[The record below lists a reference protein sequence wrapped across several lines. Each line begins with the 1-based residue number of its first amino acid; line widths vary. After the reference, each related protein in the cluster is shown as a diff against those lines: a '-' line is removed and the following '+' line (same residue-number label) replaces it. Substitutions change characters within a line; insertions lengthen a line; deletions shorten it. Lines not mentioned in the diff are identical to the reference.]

1 MNRTRIGLLLLGIGC
16 LAGLAT
22 LNAQESKPPNPPA
35 SSATATAPNV
45 ASPTF
50 DDAVRL
56 YRTGKFDAAIQ
67 EYQAL
72 ENGPQAALAYAGIT
86 RAYLRKNDPQDAYAA
101 AAKAVELAP
110 DAPDTKV
117 ALGDIYFRQGKII
130 EADHEYVAVVN
141 GGGKIARAYLGLART
156 SSANSYYHREKQM
169 IDRAHALDPDDPE
182 IALFWIATLP
192 LSDRIKALGDFLAQD
207 TNDGPEV
214 RKLLKQQ
221 LVLLQGEASAPAH
234 QCRMVSKVRST
245 QSDLKLLFD
254 GPNRPRGYGLDI
266 KLNGTSARLLLD
278 TGAGGILVD
287 RTIAEKA
294 GVKQIVPTYVGGVG
308 DNGLVAAFVGHADSI
323 QVGEIE
329 FQDCDIR
336 VEDRNSVVGRDGLI
350 GADVFSHFLV
360 DLNLPDKKFQLSE
373 LPPRPGEPA
382 GAASLESGLNP
393 ELRFYDRYVSP
404 EMQEYSP
411 IFRFGHTLLIPTM
424 LNDSVSK
431 LFVIDTGAAGNSV
444 SPDAAREVTKVTR
457 DPRLMVGGLSGA
469 VKNVYRGDE
478 ITLTFANLKKHNQDI
493 MAFDT
498 KNISDSVG
506 TEVSGFLG
514 YPMLS
519 ILDMK
524 IDYRDGLVFFAFDP
538 KRYH

>member
-1 MNRTRIGLLLLGIGC
+1 MRIALFVLGFGC
-16 LAGLAT
+16 VAVLPNLQ
-22 LNAQESKPPNPPA
+22 AQDAKS
-35 SSATATAPNV
+35 SSAPEAAAS
-45 ASPTF
+45 ASPSL
-50 DDAVRL
+50 DHAVQL
-56 YRTGKFDAAIQ
+56 YRTAKFDAAIQ

-72 ENGPQAALAYAGIT
+72 EHGPQAALAYAGIT
-86 RAYLRKNDPQDAYAA
+86 HVYLRKNDPQDAYAA
-101 AAKAVELAP
+101 AAKAAELAP
-110 DAPDTKV
+110 DAAESRV
-117 ALGDIYFRQGKII
+117 ALGETYFRQGQIL
-130 EADHEYVAVVN
+130 EADHEFVTVVKSGAKN
-141 GGGKIARAYLGLART
+141 ARAYWGLART
-156 SSANSYYHREKQM
+156 SAANSYYHREKQM
-169 IDRAHALDPDDPE
+169 IDAAHALDPSDPD
-182 IALFWIATLP
+182 ITLFGISTLP
-192 LSDRIKALGDFLAQD
+192 LSERIKALSEYLARGTD
-207 TNDGPEV
+207 DDPEV
-214 RKLLKQQ
+214 RKFLKQQ

-234 QCRMVSKVRST
+234 QCRMVSKVSST

-294 GVKQIVPTYVGGVG
+294 GVKQIVPTYVSGIGEKG
-308 DNGLVAAFVGHADSI
+308 FAAAFVGHADSI
-323 QVGEIE
+323 QIGEIE
-329 FQDCDIR
+329 FQDCNIR
-336 VEDRNSVVGRDGLI
+336 VEEQNSVIGRDGLI
-350 GADVFSHFLV
+350 GADVFPQFLV

-382 GAASLESGLNP
+382 EAASLESGLNP
-393 ELRFYDRYVSP
+393 ELHFYDRYVSP

-411 IFRFGHTLLIPTM
+411 IFRFGHMLLIPTE

-444 SPDAAREVTKVTR
+444 SPDAAREVTKVTG
-457 DPRLMVGGLSGA
+457 DPGLMVGGLSGA

-478 ITLTFANLKKHNQDI
+478 VTLTFVNLKKHNQDI
-493 MAFDT
+493 VAFDT
-498 KNISDSVG
+498 KNLSDAVG

-524 IDYRDGLVFFAFDP
+524 VDYRDGLVFFTFDP
-538 KRYH
+538 KRLH